1 MFSTTFRHCFP
12 PLLIKTD
19 KIETHTHAHIVLN
32 SKNSKTDRKRKKKKA
47 NSIQEKIRQQT
58 EKMDFGDNH

>member
-32 SKNSKTDRKRKKKKA
+32 SKNSKTDRKRKKKKGKLYTRKNPTA
-47 NSIQEKIRQQT
+47 N
-58 EKMDFGDNH
+58 

>member
-1 MFSTTFRHCFP
+1 MFSTTFWHFLP

-32 SKNSKTDRKRKKKKA
+32 SKNSKTDRKRKKKA
-47 NSIQEKIRQQT
+47 NSIQEKIRPQT